1 MGNLQILLTTRCC
14 NNCEEDD
21 QDNIPIIEQLPSNL
35 SYHNL
40 KSVESFVTV
49 LTPPCN

>member
-1 MGNLQILLTTRCC
+1 MGNLQILLSTRCC
-14 NNCEEDD
+14 TSYEENE

-35 SYHNL
+35 SYRNL

-49 LTPPCN
+49 VAPPSN